1 MNDEDELNHIL
12 IATHSLPL
20 TRSDSPYKVPSS
32 HSIHPLLPGRKWVL
46 CLKFH
51 WNVHKLC
58 SFACFSLLVFFC
70 TVSSFSPSSPFLYG
84 SKDDKLPQRWSIR
97 PSLWTHTVRSLHWK
111 SHSELVLL
119 LYEKL
124 KRIRWWIFITSTQYL
139 SHFFS
144 HNFHVL
150 LLEKDWRL
158 KFEQAR
164 NFPTSFCFSSCLT
177 CSFFFFYLCSCN
189 DFYDT
194 FFELFIEWQA
204 QVKAK
209 KNWKWIFYLLCFERK
224 ESALLVFL
232 KLKTTR
238 MQRAP
243 KQVASAIKCHKKT
256 FLT

>member
-1 MNDEDELNHIL
+1 MSFMLEI
-12 IATHSLPL
+12 PL
-20 TRSDSPYKVPSS
+20 KCSQVVF
-32 HSIHPLLPGRKWVL
+32 ICLLL
-46 CLKFH
+46 TF
-51 WNVHKLC
+51 
-58 SFACFSLLVFFC
+58 SFFFC

-84 SKDDKLPQRWSIR
+84 SEDDKLLLRWSIR
-97 PSLWTHTVRSLHWK
+97 PCSWTHTVRSLHWK

-124 KRIRWWIFITSTQYL
+124 KRIRWWIFITSTQYP

-144 HNFHVL
+144 HNFRAL
-150 LLEKDWRL
+150 SFEKDWRL

-164 NFPTSFCFSSCLT
+164 NSPTIFSSCSCLT
-177 CSFFFFYLCSCN
+177 CSSFFFYLCSCN

-194 FFELFIEWQA
+194 FFEFFIEWQA

-209 KNWKWIFYLLCFERK
+209 NWKWIFYLLCCERK

-256 FLT
+256 FST